1 MRTCGDCSECC
12 RLLAIQMEEYYTPQG
27 HWCKYCTKPGCSIYN
42 TSIPKSCKD
51 YFCGWIQN
59 EDIPD
64 EYKPNLSGIVLEVL
78 DNNPNTTKTII
89 PNTIKIVTC
98 PLFFIKIKSRLTFK
112 YLSINRYLHEE
123 PK

>member
-12 RLLAIQMEEYYTPQG
+12 RLLAIQMEGYYTPQG
-27 HWCKYCTKPGCSIYN
+27 HWCKYCTQPGCSIYN

-59 EDIPD
+59 ENIPD

-78 DNNPNTTKTII
+78 DNNPNTTKFWIDEKNFD
-89 PNTIKIVTC
+89 NTYVVAKKLEQYTQRKYTKI
-98 PLFFIKIKSRLTFK
+98 
-112 YLSINRYLHEE
+112 YNGE
-123 PK
+123 

>member
-12 RLLAIQMEEYYTPQG
+12 RLLAIQMEGYYTPQG
-27 HWCKYCTKPGCSIYN
+27 YWCKYCTQPGCSIYN

-59 EDIPD
+59 ENIPD

-78 DNNPNTTKTII
+78 DNNPNTTKFWIDEKNFD
-89 PNTIKIVTC
+89 NTYVVAKKLEQYTQRKYTKI
-98 PLFFIKIKSRLTFK
+98 
-112 YLSINRYLHEE
+112 YNGE
-123 PK
+123 